1 LGSFDNQILSL
12 YAKGMSTRDIV
23 STFKEMYD
31 ADITDTVYRDS
42 SGSILSNSAKSLAIT
57 QTYEAISAAYTAY
70 TTSLSA
76 GATIATSSAAA
87 SGAAQSA
94 FVGVDPYSIAIA
106 AAIQVITKMIA
117 CGQQDT
123 ATNINT
129 TLASS
134 WAGIC
139 IANIITNLCANTAKL
154 LSTNSLT
161 TGIFTYTVNI
171 SIAIEVLSAN
181 KITGVYWI

>member
-1 LGSFDNQILSL
+1 LN
-12 YAKGMSTRDIV
+12 
-23 STFKEMYD
+23 
-31 ADITDTVYRDS
+31 
-42 SGSILSNSAKSLAIT
+42 
-57 QTYEAISAAYTAY
+57 
-70 TTSLSA
+70 
-76 GATIATSSAAA
+76 
-87 SGAAQSA
+87 
-94 FVGVDPYSIAIA
+94 
-106 AAIQVITKMIA
+106 
-117 CGQQDT
+117 